1 MKVIAGVFAR
11 GGSKGVPDKNLRV
24 LDGQTLVHH
33 AVRQA
38 LACEGVDRVVVSTD
52 SERIADEARTAGG
65 EVPWMRPEHLSTD
78 TAREWDA
85 WRHMLDWLADRHE
98 SPDAMLVVPC
108 TAPLRDIDDLQRCI
122 DAARDPG
129 LDAVITVSEAH
140 RNPWFNM
147 VRLDEQGHA
156 RLVLEPPE
164 RIYRRQDAPVVHDV
178 GTVAFVVKPTYVMS
192 ATSLY
197 DGVVGTVIVPVERSL
212 DIDTEFDL
220 QMAELVLARR
230 RAGTAVPPG
239 TAK

>member
-24 LDGQTLVHH
+24 LDGRTLVQH

-38 LACEGVDRVVVSTD
+38 FACEGVDRVIVSTD
-52 SERIADEARTAGG
+52 SERIAEEARAAGG
-65 EVPWMRPEHLSTD
+65 EVPWMRPDHLSTD

-85 WRHMLDWLADRHE
+85 WQHMVGWLGDRGE
-98 SPDAMLVVPC
+98 APDALLVVPC
-108 TAPLRDIDDLQRCI
+108 TAPLRDVTDLDRCVE
-122 DAARDPG
+122 AARDPD

-147 VRLDEQGHA
+147 VQLDGQGRA

-164 RIYRRQDAPVVHDV
+164 RIYRRQDAPAVHDV
-178 GTVAFVVKPTYVMS
+178 GTVAFVVKSSFVMS

-197 DGVVGTVIVPVERSL
+197 DGVVGSVIVPVERSL
-212 DIDTEFDL
+212 DIDTELDL
-220 QMAELVLARR
+220 AMAEMLLARR
-230 RAGTAVPPG
+230 NGTS
-239 TAK
+239 T